1 MPREGHHRRLAA
13 QHATGTYQVD
23 AIKAA
28 AASRSVQLSAHEFGG
43 FDGLQRALDD
53 NVKSRPGA
61 IILLGSPLINQAAK
75 AIADALAA
83 QRVPGI
89 SPFREF
95 AENGGPLSYGVNLP
109 VMYRSLA
116 TFIDKILRGAK
127 PGELA
132 IEQPTHF
139 ELVINLQA
147 AKALGLTI
155 SQSLLVRADE
165 VIR

>member
-1 MPREGHHRRLAA
+1 MAVLRDV
-13 QHATGTYQVD
+13 ATGTYQVD

-28 AASRSVQLSAHEFGG
+28 ADSRSVHLLVHEFSR

-75 AIADALAA
+75 AIAGALAA

-95 AENGGPLSYGVNLP
+95 AENGGLLSYGVNLP
-109 VMYRSLA
+109 VLYRRLA

>member
-1 MPREGHHRRLAA
+1 MAVLWDV
-13 QHATGTYQVD
+13 ATGTYQLD

-28 AASRSVQLSAHEFGG
+28 AASRSVQLSVHEFSGH
-43 FDGLQRALDD
+43 DGLRRALD
-53 NVKSRPGA
+53 NSLKSRPDA
-61 IILLGSPLINQAAK
+61 ILQLGSPLVNQAAK
-75 AIADALAA
+75 VIADALAA

-89 SPFREF
+89 SPFRAF
-95 AENGGPLSYGVNLP
+95 ADTGGLLSYGVNLP

-139 ELVINLQA
+139 ELVINRQT

-155 SQSLLVRADE
+155 PRSLLVRADE